1 MFAYLAAIENHLSE
15 VIIAALA
22 FMGVL
27 ISQWVI
33 FCVSMRNEKRNSRVV
48 EEINDAVNHRHLRAD
63 SSGNVPMKLYDLI
76 WETHKKG
83 DELIE
88 WKRSYDHGP
97 LDNGV
102 KVHEFVQRVD
112 KMHDTVE
119 ALVEQCKTYHC
130 QDAKNVGSVAK
141 ATDDECNRTD
151 S

>member
-1 MFAYLAAIENHLSE
+1 MFANLITFENHLSE

-63 SSGNVPMKLYDLI
+63 SSGNVPLKMYDLI
-76 WETHKKG
+76 WETHQRG

-97 LDNGV
+97 LDNGQ
-102 KVHEFVQRVD
+102 KVHEFVQKVD
-112 KMHDTVE
+112 KMQQSIDGISE
-119 ALVEQCKTYHC
+119 RLEENRCKGFEPD
-130 QDAKNVGSVAK
+130 Q
-141 ATDDECNRTD
+141 
-151 S
+151 